1 MRVHIVPCGL
11 VLWQCFYCALW
22 FNERIGHDME
32 CQIKKK
38 LNSQINQNSWELQP
52 SLNCFFFF
60 APLTEYMRIHIL
72 ELLLWLCIS
81 VTCKLYETTQMVCV
95 CHLSL
100 KIRIPSDSSAEEIM
114 NRRACNDAVCGG
126 VSSAPLI
133 CLSSHV
139 SLLITRSWGCWRRCW
154 GSVTG
159 STLRA
164 SWIRCQ
170 LSTPPPTRPSP
181 SHCANCSTWSWS
193 RSTAGTAFR
202 RALSWAC
209 NSVWRWFMYRS
220 SEQCT
225 PDSLAESLSF
235 FFFWLCL
242 VRNERGIIKRPYKH
256 TELYMRTNGLS
267 RN

>member
-1 MRVHIVPCGL
+1 
-11 VLWQCFYCALW
+11 
-22 FNERIGHDME
+22 
-32 CQIKKK
+32 
-38 LNSQINQNSWELQP
+38 
-52 SLNCFFFF
+52 
-60 APLTEYMRIHIL
+60 MRIHIL

-209 NSVWRWFMYRS
+209 NSVRCWFMYVHG
-220 SEQCT
+220 Q
-225 PDSLAESLSF
+225 LLSQWVF
-235 FFFWLCL
+235 LFLGYVWL
-242 VRNERGIIKRPYKH
+242 E
-256 TELYMRTNGLS
+256 MNGEPLKGPI
-267 RN
+267 NTQNCKCEPMDCQEANVHFKNLIN

>member
-1 MRVHIVPCGL
+1 MPYV
-11 VLWQCFYCALW
+11 
-22 FNERIGHDME
+22 E
-32 CQIKKK
+32 
-38 LNSQINQNSWELQP
+38 
-52 SLNCFFFF
+52 
-60 APLTEYMRIHIL
+60 
-72 ELLLWLCIS
+72 
-81 VTCKLYETTQMVCV
+81 
-95 CHLSL
+95 
-100 KIRIPSDSSAEEIM
+100 
-114 NRRACNDAVCGG
+114 

-202 RALSWAC
+202 HALCPGPVTALGVGLC
-209 NSVWRWFMYRS
+209 MFTVNYSVSESVLRTMHTWLPRWIT
-220 SEQCT
+220 E
-225 PDSLAESLSF
+225 F
-235 FFFWLCL
+235 FIFWLCL
-242 VRNERGIIKRPYKH
+242 IINERGTIKGPYKH